1 MKLTRQGAIFMNK
14 IIMIIFT
21 LMTFNF
27 ASACPDLAGSYE
39 SLEHMKNKYQINIE
53 HKQTKNKYTV
63 EVYSKETG
71 NLFFTYHFD
80 KIGRLQTQTTTD
92 NDGYKQTTNVHT
104 RCELRDMVV
113 DYVDCDKFEGE
124 PGVTVETYEDLKIC
138 KLDKPSV
145 QKISTLVYTETVTTE
160 NPAYHEGWFEEKTF
174 AYNPASNF
182 IYIKDQ
188 NLTSGNTAVIYKKV
202 D

>member
-1 MKLTRQGAIFMNK
+1 MNK
-14 IIMIIFT
+14 FIMIIFT
-21 LMTFNF
+21 LLTFNY

-39 SLEHMKNKYQINIE
+39 SLDHMQNKYKINIE
-53 HKQTKNKYTV
+53 HKQNKTKYTV
-63 EVYSKETG
+63 EVNSKETG
-71 NLFFTYHFD
+71 NLIFTYNFD

-92 NDGYKQTTNVHT
+92 KDGYKVTTTVHT

-113 DYVDCDKFEGE
+113 EYVDCDKFEGE
-124 PGVTVETYEDLKIC
+124 PGVTVENYGDIKFC
-138 KLDKPSV
+138 RLDETSA
-145 QKISTLVYTETVTTE
+145 QKVSTLVYTETVTTE
-160 NPAYHEGWFEEKTF
+160 NPAYYEGWFEEKTF

-188 NLTSGNTAVIYKKV
+188 NLISGNTPVIYKKV